1 MWRRADATGTSSAAE
16 LKIDIHEVLAKFHRF
31 GSCVMLLAIL
41 FKVYLAGGA

>member
-1 MWRRADATGTSSAAE
+1 MRADAPGTSSAAE